1 MMWFDTALRWFSCV
15 LILLG
20 SAFAL
25 TAAVAIVRFPDTLS
39 RMHAATKPQVVGLIL
54 ILIGAFIQLRGH
66 GNVWMLVLVG
76 LFTLLT
82 APAIAHLIGRTAY
95 REQRGRDGLLLIN
108 ELGDD
113 DTDSPA

>member
-1 MMWFDTALRWFSCV
+1 MTAWLDTALRWLSYV

-20 SAFAL
+20 ALLAL

-39 RMHAATKPQVVGLIL
+39 RMHAATKPQVVGLVL
-54 ILIGAFIQLRGH
+54 ILIGATIELRGH

-95 REQRGRDGLLLIN
+95 REQRNRDGLLLIN

-113 DTDSPA
+113 AD

>member
-1 MMWFDTALRWFSCV
+1 MTAWLDTALRWVSYV
-15 LILLG
+15 LIVFGAGL
-20 SAFAL
+20 AF
-25 TAAVAIVRFPDTLS
+25 TAAIAIVRFPDTLS
-39 RMHAATKPQVVGLIL
+39 RMHAATKPQVVGLVL
-54 ILIGAFIQLRGH
+54 ILIGATIQLRGH

-95 REQRGRDGLLLIN
+95 REQRDRDGLLLIN

-113 DTDSPA
+113 VD

>member
-1 MMWFDTALRWFSCV
+1 MSWFDTVLRWVSCV

-25 TAAVAIVRFPDTLS
+25 TAAIGIVRFPDTLS
-39 RMHAATKPQVVGLIL
+39 RMHAATKPQVVGLIM
-54 ILIGAFIQLRGH
+54 ILIGASAQLRGH

-76 LFTLLT
+76 LFTLVT
-82 APAIAHLIGRTAY
+82 APAVAHLIGRTAY

-113 DTDSPA
+113 DRE

>member
-1 MMWFDTALRWFSCV
+1 MNWFETTLRWLSYV

-20 SAFAL
+20 AAFAL
-25 TAAVAIVRFPDTLS
+25 TAALGIVRFPDTLS

-54 ILIGAFIQLRGH
+54 ILLGAAIQLRGH

-82 APAIAHLIGRTAY
+82 APAVAHLIGRTAY

-113 DTDSPA
+113 DQE